1 MLVLTRKVGEAIRIG
16 EDIEVVIT
24 SIEQNKVRVG
34 VRSPRAIPV
43 YREEV
48 YKKIQSDNRMAAVME
63 AGDLDSIMDL
73 FSKEKDSGTPGPVK

>member
-48 YKKIQSDNRMAAVME
+48 YKKIQLDNRLAASME
-63 AGDLDSIMDL
+63 ADDLDNVMNL
-73 FSKEKDSGTPGPVK
+73 FSREKGGGTSGAGK